1 MNKKYKSEAMMV
13 THEAMKDLFDAGIID
28 ATQMGAFDA
37 MCLVPRC
44 LVPETSVIQEAK
56 SSSSP
61 SVPVNPYRAYA
72 LKAD

>member
-13 THEAMKDLFDAGIID
+13 THQAMKDLFDAGIID

-37 MCLVPRC
+37 RC
-44 LVPETSVIQEAK
+44 LVPEPSVIQEEK

-61 SVPVNPYRAYA
+61 SVPANLHRDYA
-72 LKAD
+72 LKER